1 MPGLDPGIHYKGAA
15 GMAAPFTSRA
25 RPMGQAKHKRQAHA
39 AILAAHS
46 GCIYCA
52 ATNVATTIEHMPPI
66 SVFEGRQRPKGFE
79 FPACGPCNN
88 GTSHSDLVAALLARI
103 WPDAN
108 SEIQKKDV
116 RKLLRAVANNIPQ
129 LLHEMNIGRAGEKL
143 ARKQHNLPIDAH
155 PMRANGP
162 ILTHHIHTFA
172 AKFGFALHHEVNGEP
187 LPATGGVQVMW
198 FSNVQA
204 LNDQIPQMLVD
215 VLPIPSTLQQGAKS
229 VAEQFKY
236 SFATAERDH
245 LLYLASFNKSFAVAG
260 ITAMDRTLYLEK
272 HSDRLPVFKPGDFI
286 DRQ

>member
-1 MPGLDPGIHYKGAA
+1 
-15 GMAAPFTSRA
+15 
-25 RPMGQAKHKRQAHA
+25 MGQAKLKRQAHA
-39 AILAAHS
+39 AILANHS

-52 ATNVATTIEHMPPI
+52 GTNAATTIEHMPPI

-103 WPDAN
+103 WPDAD

-116 RKLLRAVANNIPQ
+116 KKLLRAVANNIPQ
-129 LLHEMNIGRAGEKL
+129 LLHEMNTGRAGEKL

-155 PMRANGP
+155 PMRADGP

-172 AKFGFALHHEVNGEP
+172 AKFGFALHYEVNGEP
-187 LPATGGVQVMW
+187 VPAAGGVQTMW

-204 LNDQIPQMLVD
+204 LNDQIPQLLVD
-215 VLPIPSTLQQGAKS
+215 VLPTPSTLQQGAKS

-236 SFATAERDH
+236 SYATAERDH

-260 ITAMDRTLYLEK
+260 ITAIDRTLHLEK
-272 HSDRLPVFKPGDFI
+272 HSDRLPVFKPGDFLG
-286 DRQ
+286 RPLLQPAAQA